1 MKRSP
6 KSKPRPEQADEGPVR
21 RRIVGAAFSV
31 FMERGYA
38 ETSTLEIATR
48 ARVSKR
54 ELYALVGNKQEMLVA
69 CITER
74 AKRLWMPED
83 MPLVR
88 DRETLARVLVSFGA
102 RLLREVS
109 DPTVVAVFRLAIA
122 EAERTPEVARAL
134 DTIGRETSS
143 AALREMLTRARSSK
157 LLDGDP
163 AEMAE
168 QFSALLWGNLML
180 GLLLRVADAP
190 NPNEIKRRAR
200 NATTAFLRLYPP
212 PENPREIARS
222 GAALTANVDSTVSLR

>member
-1 MKRSP
+1 METSA
-6 KSKPRPEQADEGPVR
+6 KSKQYPEDADENPVR
-21 RRIVGAAFSV
+21 RRIVGAAFSL
-31 FMERGYA
+31 FTERGYA

-69 CITER
+69 CISER
-74 AKRLWMPED
+74 AKRLRMPED

-88 DRETLARVLVSFGA
+88 DRESLARALVSFGS

-122 EAERTPEVARAL
+122 EAERAPKVARAL

-143 AALREMLTRARSSK
+143 AALREMLTRARSSG

-168 QFSALLWGNLML
+168 QFAALLWGNLMI

-190 NPNEIKRRAR
+190 NPNEIKRRSR

-212 PENPREIARS
+212 PSKPR
-222 GAALTANVDSTVSLR
+222 

>member
-1 MKRSP
+1 MGTERYRVKEIIVGSSST
-6 KSKPRPEQADEGPVR
+6 SKPLPEEGDENPVR

-31 FMERGYA
+31 FVERGYA

-69 CITER
+69 CISER
-74 AKRLWMPED
+74 AKRLRMPDD
-83 MPLVR
+83 MPLVH
-88 DRETLARVLVSFGA
+88 DRKTLARVLVSFGA

-122 EAERTPEVARAL
+122 EAESTPKVARAL

-143 AALREMLTRARSSK
+143 AALREILTRARSSE

-168 QFSALLWGNLML
+168 QFAALLWGNLMI

-200 NATTAFLRLYPP
+200 NATSAFLRLYPP
-212 PENPREIARS
+212 PTKSR
-222 GAALTANVDSTVSLR
+222 

>member
-1 MKRSP
+1 MDTSP
-6 KSKPRPEQADEGPVR
+6 KSKQLPEDADENPVR

-69 CITER
+69 CINER
-74 AKRLWMPED
+74 AKRLRMPED
-83 MPLVR
+83 MPPVH

-102 RLLREVS
+102 QLLHEVS
-109 DPTVVAVFRLAIA
+109 DPTVVTVFRLAIA
-122 EAERTPEVARAL
+122 EAERTPKVARAL

-143 AALREMLTRARSSK
+143 AALREMLTRARSSG
-157 LLDGDP
+157 LLDGNP
-163 AEMAE
+163 VEMAE
-168 QFSALLWGNLML
+168 QFAALLWGNLMV
-180 GLLLRVADAP
+180 GLLLRVADRP

-212 PENPREIARS
+212 PAKPR
-222 GAALTANVDSTVSLR
+222 

>member
-1 MKRSP
+1 VDSSSI
-6 KSKPRPEQADEGPVR
+6 SKPLTEEGDENPVR
-21 RRIVGAAFSV
+21 RRILGAAFSV
-31 FMERGYA
+31 FIERGYA
-38 ETSTLEIATR
+38 QTSTLEIATR

-69 CITER
+69 CINER
-74 AKRLWMPED
+74 AKRLRMPDD

-88 DRETLARVLVSFGA
+88 NRNTLAQVLVSFGA

-122 EAERTPEVARAL
+122 EAERSPKVARAL

-143 AALREMLTRARSSK
+143 AALREMLTRARSSE
-157 LLDGDP
+157 LIDGDP

-168 QFSALLWGNLML
+168 QFAALLWGNLMV

-212 PENPREIARS
+212 PAKPR
-222 GAALTANVDSTVSLR
+222 AL

>member
-1 MKRSP
+1 VNTSSL
-6 KSKPRPEQADEGPVR
+6 SKQHPEDANENPIR
-21 RRIVGAAFSV
+21 RRILGAAFSV

-38 ETSTLEIATR
+38 QTSTLEIATR

-69 CITER
+69 CIRER
-74 AKRLWMPED
+74 AKWLRMPED
-83 MPLVR
+83 LPLVR
-88 DRETLARVLVSFGA
+88 DRETLARVLVTFGA
-102 RLLREVS
+102 QLLREVS

-134 DTIGRETSS
+134 DTIGREASR
-143 AALREMLTRARSSK
+143 AALRELLIQVRSSG

-168 QFSALLWGNLML
+168 QFTALLWGNLMI
-180 GLLLRVADAP
+180 GLLLRVADVP

-200 NATTAFLRLYPP
+200 NATTAFLRLYP
-212 PENPREIARS
+212 
-222 GAALTANVDSTVSLR
+222 ALAKPV

>member
-1 MKRSP
+1 VDTSP
-6 KSKPRPEQADEGPVR
+6 KSKQLPEDADENPVR

-69 CITER
+69 CIKER
-74 AKRLWMPED
+74 AKRLRMPED
-83 MPLVR
+83 MPPVH
-88 DRETLARVLVSFGA
+88 DRETLARVLVSFGTQ
-102 RLLREVS
+102 LLHEVS
-109 DPTVVAVFRLAIA
+109 DPTVVTVFRLAIA
-122 EAERTPEVARAL
+122 EAERTPQVARAL

-143 AALREMLTRARSSK
+143 AALREMLTRARSSG
-157 LLDGDP
+157 LLDGNP
-163 AEMAE
+163 VEMAE
-168 QFSALLWGNLML
+168 QFAALLWGNLMV
-180 GLLLRVADAP
+180 GLLLRVADTP

-212 PENPREIARS
+212 PAKPR
-222 GAALTANVDSTVSLR
+222 